1 MGFAAARREPLVH
14 TKTATTIGIGET
26 LRAVAAMLGDETDEL
41 VETMLTRMRDEAP
54 DFDTASRP
62 ELADGLRMSC
72 YGNIRA
78 ALQALGGDRQP
89 PRNSPAEAMN
99 EARATARADIPLEP
113 LLHTYRIGHAV
124 VLERFFVL
132 IEDLDLSPAQRR
144 SATLIGSK
152 YLFAYVDRVVGEV
165 SEEYTDERQRVL
177 RSSIQRRVQLVRDV
191 LGGASVD
198 SAELGYRLGQEH
210 LAVVA
215 TGPDADASLRDLAR
229 RLERRLLTVA
239 MTDDTVWAWLGS
251 LRRSERGERQ
261 DSVWAQ
267 VAGRTRYAVGEPA
280 WGVDG
285 FRDSH
290 EQALAAHRVAAHLP
304 QPVTRYD
311 DVALEA
317 ALLCDAR
324 AARRFVERELGPLV
338 SPDPR
343 NRVLRETLGS
353 YLQFGLNAA
362 ATAAVLHV
370 SDRTVAYRIHGIED
384 LLGHGVL
391 ARSSE
396 LAAAIRLHRVLNS

>member
-1 MGFAAARREPLVH
+1 
-14 TKTATTIGIGET
+14 
-26 LRAVAAMLGDETDEL
+26 
-41 VETMLTRMRDEAP
+41 
-54 DFDTASRP
+54 
-62 ELADGLRMSC
+62 
-72 YGNIRA
+72 
-78 ALQALGGDRQP
+78 
-89 PRNSPAEAMN
+89 MN
-99 EARATARADIPLEP
+99 EARTTARADIALEP

-132 IEDLDLSPAQRR
+132 LEDLDLSPAQRR

-165 SEEYTDERQRVL
+165 SEEYTGERQRVL

-191 LGGASVD
+191 LAGASVD
-198 SAELGYRLGQEH
+198 SAELGYRLEQEH

-215 TGPDADASLRDLAR
+215 TGPAADASLHDLAR

-251 LRRSERGERQ
+251 LRRCVRGERH
-261 DSVWAQ
+261 DSVWAH

-280 WGVDG
+280 WGISG

-304 QPVTRYD
+304 EPVTRYD

-317 ALLCDAR
+317 ALLYDVR
-324 AARRFVERELGPLV
+324 AARRFVEHELGPLT

-343 NRVLRETLGS
+343 TAYYATRSPATCSPVSTRRPPRRRSTSATAQSPTGSTASRTCSAAASWPAAASSPQPSDCSASSIRELTADVGMARLGS
-353 YLQFGLNAA
+353 SASAWWRRSGSSTG
-362 ATAAVLHV
+362 TASHCRARGREELW
-370 SDRTVAYRIHGIED
+370 RD
-384 LLGHGVL
+384 LLPGEPRSHQPL
-391 ARSSE
+391 ACTQRGPADEVDVVSVVQPDDTHE
-396 LAAAIRLHRVLNS
+396 TGRAADR